1 MTLFKMWWD
10 SVYEVLKD
18 YLSLTLA
25 HLLALP
31 LFNCLREVS
40 LQKKADLKRVSS

>member
-18 YLSLTLA
+18 YLSLTLS

-31 LFNCLREVS
+31 LFNCLREGL